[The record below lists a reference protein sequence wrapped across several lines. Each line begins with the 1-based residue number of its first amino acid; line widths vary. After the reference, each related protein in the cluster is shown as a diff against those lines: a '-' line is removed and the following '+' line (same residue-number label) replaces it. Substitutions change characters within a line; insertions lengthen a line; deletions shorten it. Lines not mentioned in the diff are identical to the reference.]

1 MAQIVCWKCLIGRK
15 NSLDT
20 TTGHALL
27 DELVLLGS
35 LEGDGVHAV
44 AAADVAGVKPVNVQA
59 LGGVVL
65 PAEEVRVAHATRV
78 PEGGVPHT

>member
-1 MAQIVCWKCLIGRK
+1 MKH
-15 NSLDT
+15 SLDST
-20 TTGHALL
+20 AGDALL

-44 AAADVAGVKPVNVQA
+44 AAADVAGVQPVNLQA
-59 LGGVVL
+59 LGRGVL
-65 PAEEVRVAHATRV
+65 PAEEVVVVHAARV